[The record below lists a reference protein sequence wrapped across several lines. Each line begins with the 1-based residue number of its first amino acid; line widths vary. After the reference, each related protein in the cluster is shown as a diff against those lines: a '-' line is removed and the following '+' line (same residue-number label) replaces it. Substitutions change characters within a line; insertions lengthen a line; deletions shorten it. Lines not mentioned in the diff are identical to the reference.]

1 MIDQTNF
8 IKKIF
13 LISLSLHLVIGSLIP
28 ISLSADSYQYL
39 RLAFTPFNVS
49 DWDNRPFGY
58 PLLLKILLF
67 NSKFGLSFII
77 FFQIISSALI
87 PVVIYLTLRKYDDRI
102 SKILSFIMIF
112 YPYYNM
118 MSYQIMTESFYFLS
132 ISLIIYSIDKF
143 INQQNYKNLFFA
155 LISILIS
162 CYLRPS
168 GQLLFYILPVITFI
182 SLLINQK
189 LKKKI
194 IFFFICLILSLS
206 LKIVYT
212 STLPEWGKSFGQ
224 FIVFYRLNSKLC
236 TIENDSEIE
245 SIIQKNEILLPDK
258 ENIYMNLSNLNEIK
272 NLNKYYSQYY
282 DLDQRLFSKKCVNRN
297 NGKFSNE
304 YFKIVD
310 ELLSKDLF
318 LKKQLTH
325 FYDIKL
331 SPTENLNPKFK
342 NLNNSQI
349 TDKVH
354 SDVILVQPF
363 IYIYFS
369 MARNLGF
376 KETRKITNN
385 LIKEYYGNFNNNVLF
400 KEVRQT
406 LNYINPIYV
415 LNQNETVF
423 SSGRK
428 LIHDANFWRF
438 LIRPYETIE
447 KQNSLYLYGI
457 PHEIFIQNVYSL
469 EKLNGKETLEIVYQ
483 NDQNNLFTTIESK
496 FGLDVE
502 SAPEHRQ
509 KNINYLKYIVDN
521 LNIKNIANVTLLT
534 LSFLQSIFD
543 FIFKNIF
550 IFIIPTISLVILILS
565 KFNLKIKSFLKDYK
579 NLAIISVSLYITG
592 VMIYFISNFIFFNL
606 RHFTHVNILFVPI
619 LYFNSIF
626 IYNFLKKIE

>member
-182 SLLINQK
+182 SMLINQK

-236 TIENDSEIE
+236 TIENDNEIE

-400 KEVRQT
+400 KEIRQT

-592 VMIYFISNFIFFNL
+592 AMIYFISNFIFFNL

>member
-1 MIDQTNF
+1 M
-8 IKKIF
+8 
-13 LISLSLHLVIGSLIP
+13 HLVIGSLIP

-58 PLLLKILLF
+58 PLFLKILLF

>member
-331 SPTENLNPKFK
+331 SPTENLNPKFE

-626 IYNFLKKIE
+626 IYNFLQKIE